1 MMNNYDTRKFD
12 VVIIGGGPAG
22 MMSAGIAAQNGAS
35 VALLEKNSKLGQ
47 KLLLTGKGRCNIT
60 NAEFDNRKL
69 SEKYGKEGK
78 ALLSPFSIFAP
89 KDTISFFENLGIKTK
104 IERGQ
109 RVFPSSDS
117 APDVLNALIKFLKKQ
132 NVNIIYNTTIAD
144 FKQKIDG
151 KISYIITSDNEK
163 IFADN
168 YIICTGGKSY
178 PRLGSTGD
186 GYLWAEKLG
195 HTISKPKPSLTPI
208 KIKESW
214 VKDAQ
219 GLSLKNVKLTLWQGS
234 GQAKQ
239 NEEKSVE
246 CFGEMLFTHFG
257 ISGPISLDI
266 SKKVGALLDK
276 GEAILRLDLKPA
288 LSALELDKRIQK
300 DFQKF
305 QNKLFKNSLN
315 DLLPQ
320 KLIPIIINLSKI
332 NPDKKVH
339 SITKEE
345 RSRLVNLLKNIKMT
359 PKELIGFERAIVTS
373 GGISLKEIDF
383 KTMRSKIV
391 KNLFF
396 AGEIINLDGPCGGF
410 NLQIC
415 WTTGYIAGKNAA
427 PKNKKLKKL

>member
-1 MMNNYDTRKFD
+1 MNNYDTKKFD
-12 VVIIGGGPAG
+12 IVVIGGGPAG

-78 ALLSPFSIFAP
+78 ALLSPFSVFAP
-89 KDTISFFENLGIKTK
+89 KDTISFFENIGIKTK
-104 IERGQ
+104 IEHGQ

-117 APDVLNALIKFLKKQ
+117 APDVLNALVKFLKKR
-132 NVNIIYNTTIAD
+132 NVNIIFNTAVAG
-144 FKQKIDG
+144 FKQKADG
-151 KISYIITSDNEK
+151 KISHIITADNKK

-178 PRLGSTGD
+178 PKLGSTGD

-195 HTISKPKPSLTPI
+195 HTILKPKPSLTPI

-214 VKDAQ
+214 IKDAQ
-219 GLSLKNVKLTLWQGS
+219 GLSLKNVKLTL
-234 GQAKQ
+234 Q
-239 NEEKSVE
+239 NEKKNAE

-257 ISGPISLDI
+257 ISGPIALDI
-266 SKKVGALLDK
+266 SKEVGALLEK
-276 GEAILRLDLKPA
+276 GGAVLRLDLKPA
-288 LSALELDKRIQK
+288 LSAVELDKRIQK
-300 DFQKF
+300 DFKKF
-305 QNKLFKNSLN
+305 QNKLFKNSLD

-345 RSRLVNLLKNIKMT
+345 RGRLVNLFKNMKMT
-359 PKELIGFERAIVTS
+359 PERLIGFEKAIVTS

-427 PKNKKLKKL
+427 LKSK

>member
-1 MMNNYDTRKFD
+1 MNNYDARKFD
-12 VVIIGGGPAG
+12 VVVIGGGPAG

-60 NAEFDNRKL
+60 NAEFDNRRL

-89 KDTISFFENLGIKTK
+89 KDTINFFENLGIKTK
-104 IERGQ
+104 IERGK
-109 RVFPSSDS
+109 RVFPLSDS
-117 APDVLNALIKFLKKQ
+117 APDVLSALVKFLKKQ
-132 NVNIIYNTTIAD
+132 NVNIIFNAIIAD
-144 FKQKIDG
+144 FKQKADG
-151 KISYIITSDNEK
+151 KISHIITSDNKK

-178 PRLGSTGD
+178 PKLGSTGD

-219 GLSLKNVKLTLWQGS
+219 GLSLKNVKLTL
-234 GQAKQ
+234 Q
-239 NEEKSVE
+239 NGEKGAE

-257 ISGPISLDI
+257 ISGPIALDI
-266 SKKVGALLDK
+266 SKKVGAILDK
-276 GEAILRLDLKPA
+276 GKAILRLDLKPA
-288 LSALELDKRIQK
+288 LSAVELDKRIQK

-305 QNKLFKNSLN
+305 QNKLFKNSLD

-339 SITKEE
+339 SVTKEE
-345 RSRLVNLLKNIKMT
+345 RGRLVNLLKNIKMT
-359 PKELIGFERAIVTS
+359 PEGLLGFEKAIVTS

-427 PKNKKLKKL
+427 LKNYNPSPAPL